1 MSESVP
7 LDLMQQPGMAAAIAS
22 AQNETPTEPNW
33 EEEHYWAQQAENRV
47 AQQEGRQPRE
57 ITREEVEANLR
68 GTPVAQAPP
77 PAAPPAPPA
86 PQPVQDQPVQPQPVT
101 GPPAANPT
109 SETGANAGSLAD
121 RMRSRREFLDRQHT
135 IKLALPGYEGVLKVE
150 LKTVDWAT
158 LRKIAILHED
168 IEDRVTQELYQG
180 ADEVLRATVQFYEV
194 QPDESEIPLPG
205 ETYITLAHRI
215 GRAEGSTTPRQAIL
229 ALLRDMDLMLLCNA
243 WRQWNAMIRD
253 EVMEALKQDFG
264 TTL

>member
-7 LDLMQQPGMAAAIAS
+7 LDLMQQPGMAAAVQS
-22 AQNETPTEPNW
+22 AQNETPQEPNW

-47 AQQEGRQPRE
+47 ALQEGRPPRE

-68 GTPVAQAPP
+68 GTPVAQVAPSSP
-77 PAAPPAPPA
+77 PPAPPA
-86 PQPVQDQPVQPQPVT
+86 PQPQYDQPVQPQPVT
-101 GPPAANPT
+101 GPPAAVPT
-109 SETGANAGSLAD
+109 SETGANAGSLID
-121 RMRSRREFLDRQHT
+121 RMQQRREFLDRQHT

-158 LRKIAILHED
+158 LRKIAIRHENID
-168 IEDRVTQELYQG
+168 DQVTQELYQG
-180 ADEVLRATVQFYEV
+180 ADEVMTATVQFFEV
-194 QPDESEIPLPG
+194 NPDGSENPLPG
-205 ETYITLAHRI
+205 ETYTTLARRV
-215 GRAEGSTTPRQAIL
+215 GRADASTTPRQAIL

-243 WRQWNAMIRD
+243 WRQWNALIRD